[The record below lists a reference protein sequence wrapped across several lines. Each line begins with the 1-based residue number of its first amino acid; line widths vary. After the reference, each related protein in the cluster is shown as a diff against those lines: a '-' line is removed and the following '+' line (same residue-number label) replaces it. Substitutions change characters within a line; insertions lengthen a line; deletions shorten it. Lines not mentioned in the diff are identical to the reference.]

1 MRSSRT
7 LLGIMTAFCLLQAT
21 PSAAP
26 RAATALVTSPAATA
40 PQLAIETG
48 EGHVLQVPGAV
59 ATVFSADPR
68 VAEVRPLSANRFL
81 VMGMGAG
88 KTSVAALSESGRT
101 LGSWSVTVRP
111 SSFRS
116 EEAQSM
122 LRQLLPDSRVQLTQ
136 TAEMLV
142 IDGEV
147 ATAADAEM
155 AESTVRA
162 VAGDGYRIV
171 NRLGIRSPVQVNLKV
186 RFAEVSRDVSR
197 RFGFNWQALY
207 SGSGI
212 QMGLRTGA
220 AALGALNPLAAGV
233 ATANPADRLGFG
245 FSGGNFDVNG
255 VVDALAQ
262 NGLVTILA
270 EPNLTARSGEPASF
284 LAGGEFP
291 IPVAQDSDRITVE
304 FKEFGVS
311 LSFVP
316 TILSPERISLRVRPE
331 VSELSEQG
339 AITIN
344 SLRIPALV
352 VRRAET
358 TVELGSGESFAIA
371 GLLSNTT
378 TLDASGLPWLSEVP
392 VLGALFK
399 SDSFRRSETELVI
412 IITPYLVRP
421 VVDPGKLKSPLDDYA
436 PPSDFE
442 RILMHRIAAR
452 TGKTD
457 ARPPRVPLDAGFI
470 LE

>member
-1 MRSSRT
+1 MQASRP
-7 LLGIMTAFCLLQAT
+7 LLALVAAAALLVVLPASPVRAQAQSGAAVQAGTQLSLQA
-21 PSAAP
+21 
-26 RAATALVTSPAATA
+26 
-40 PQLAIETG
+40 G

-59 ATVFSADPR
+59 ATVFSADPK

-81 VMGMGAG
+81 VMGMGPG
-88 KTSVAALSESGRT
+88 RTSVAALADSGRS
-101 LGSWSVTVRP
+101 LGNWSVSVRP
-111 SSFRS
+111 STFRR
-116 EEAQSM
+116 EEAQTM
-122 LRQLLPDSRVQLTQ
+122 LRHLLPQARVSLVQ
-136 TAEMLV
+136 TGELLV
-142 IDGEV
+142 LDGDV
-147 ATAADAEM
+147 ATAGDAEI

-162 VAGDGYRIV
+162 VAGEGYQIV
-171 NRLGIRSPVQVNLKV
+171 NRLAVTSPVQVNLKV
-186 RFAEVSRDVSR
+186 RFAEVSRDITR
-197 RFGFNWQALY
+197 RFGFNWQVLY
-207 SGSGI
+207 SGNGI
-212 QMGLRTGA
+212 QFGLRTGA
-220 AALGALNPLAAGV
+220 AAIGSLTALGPALGSGG
-233 ATANPADRLGFG
+233 DRIGFG

-291 IPVAQDSDRITVE
+291 IPVAQDNDRITIE

-311 LSFVP
+311 LGFVP

-344 SLRIPALV
+344 DLRIPALV

-371 GLLSNTT
+371 GLLSNTNRIEG
-378 TLDASGLPWLSEVP
+378 SGLPWLSEVP

-399 SDSFRRSETELVI
+399 SDSFRRNETELVI

-421 VVDPGKLKSPLDDYA
+421 VADPKKLQTPLDDYA

-442 RILMHRIAAR
+442 RILMHRVAAR
-452 TGKTD
+452 NGTTA

-470 LE
+470 LD